1 MHLPLLNFFTS
12 RKREKAEENLVYQP
26 TTYCGSK
33 INTVPLGL
41 PKETESLCPECSRIV
56 KGKLVEFNGDVW
68 MEKHCP
74 EHGDMKH
81 FIFRDAELY
90 KEVEKWTFGDG
101 RGFSNPPVKDSVECP
116 TDCGMCNLH
125 VSHTGIGMV
134 DLTNRCNLKCPI
146 CYANANVSGMVLEP
160 SFEEVTQMLQRLRDL
175 RPVPCEFVQFAGG
188 EPTMHPRFFDIL
200 KKTKELGFKHIQCPT
215 NGINFAKLDFARKA
229 VECGLH
235 TLYLQFDGLD
245 DEIYLKTRGR
255 KLVDFKLKAVENM
268 RKAGGRVV
276 LVPTVVKGINDHE
289 IGKIMKYAIENADVL
304 TGISFQPVCF
314 SGRISKEELETRRYT
329 LGDLAH
335 DIEDQVN
342 GLMQVKRDWVPL
354 SSLVAF
360 SKLHESLTGKP
371 TINLSS
377 HAHCSIGGF
386 LFVDD
391 DGNAT
396 AMNEF
401 IDFKSMLV
409 DIDRLATSSKKSR
422 FKSYTKVKA
431 YQTLKRHFNE
441 EKAPKGLT
449 WNRFLQS
456 IDGYRSKSV
465 ARGKDWESYCYK
477 TLFIAGMHFMDH
489 YNYDVERVKR
499 CLVHYSTQD
508 GKLYPFCTYNAGP
521 YFRETIEKKFQVSLA
536 DYQKNRKAEAGN

>member
-1 MHLPLLNFFTS
+1 MNIPILNLLN
-12 RKREKAEENLVYQP
+12 RKKKPESSLTFQN
-26 TTYCGSK
+26 TTYCGSR
-33 INTVPLGL
+33 INPVPMGL
-41 PKETESLCPECSRIV
+41 PKSTQSLCPECSKILDANLIEE
-56 KGKLVEFNGDVW
+56 GGDVW
-68 MEKHCP
+68 MEKTCP
-74 EHGDMKH
+74 EHGYQKY
-81 FIFRDAELY
+81 FVFRDAELF

-101 RGFSNPPVKDSVECP
+101 KGLSNPPVTDSKECP

-134 DLTNRCNLKCPI
+134 DLTNRCNLRCPI

-160 SFEEVTQMLQRLRDL
+160 SFEEVTKMLESLRNL
-175 RPVPCEFVQFAGG
+175 KPVPCEFVQFAGG

-215 NGINFAKLDFARKA
+215 NGINYAKPGFSEKA
-229 VECGLH
+229 VEAGLH
-235 TLYLQFDGLD
+235 TIYLQFDGLD
-245 DEIYLKTRGR
+245 DKIYEHTRDR
-255 KLVDFKLKAVENM
+255 KLVDIKLKAVENL

-289 IGKIMKYAIENADVL
+289 IGKIVQYAIDNADVM

-335 DIEDQVN
+335 DIEDQMN

-360 SKLHESLTGKP
+360 SKLHESLTGRP
-371 TINLSS
+371 TVELSS
-377 HAHCSIGGF
+377 HSHCSIGGF

-391 DGNAT
+391 DLKAT

-401 IDFKSMLV
+401 LDFKSMLV
-409 DIDRLATSSKKSR
+409 DVDRLAKTSDKAT
-422 FKSYTKVKA
+422 FKTFVKVKA
-431 YQTLKRHFNE
+431 YQQLKKHFNE
-441 EKAPKGLT
+441 KKAPKGLT

-456 IDGYRSKSV
+456 IDGYRSKDV
-465 ARGKDWESYCYK
+465 ARGNGWQDYCYK

-508 GKLYPFCTYNAGP
+508 GKIYPFCTYNAGP
-521 YFRETIEKKFQVSLA
+521 YFREKIEKEFQIPLA
-536 DYQKNRKAEAGN
+536 DYNKKLREEKATKT